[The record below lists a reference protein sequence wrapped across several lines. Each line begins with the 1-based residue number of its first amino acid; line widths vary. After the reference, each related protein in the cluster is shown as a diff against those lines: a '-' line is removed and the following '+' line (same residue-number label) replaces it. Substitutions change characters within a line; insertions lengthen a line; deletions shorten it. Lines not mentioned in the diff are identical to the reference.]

1 VGDAIKMKNT
11 KRIDSPFEMKSK
23 GIFGLF
29 TSNDPKTHCHF
40 RKLPSLREIQHSRHL
55 LCEHLLDL
63 MAAYL
68 EEFIYFSLK

>member
-1 VGDAIKMKNT
+1 MKN
-11 KRIDSPFEMKSK
+11 K

-29 TSNDPKTHCHF
+29 TSNDPKTHYHF
-40 RKLPSLREIQHSRHL
+40 RKFPSFREIKHSRHL
-55 LCEHLLDL
+55 LREVLLDL